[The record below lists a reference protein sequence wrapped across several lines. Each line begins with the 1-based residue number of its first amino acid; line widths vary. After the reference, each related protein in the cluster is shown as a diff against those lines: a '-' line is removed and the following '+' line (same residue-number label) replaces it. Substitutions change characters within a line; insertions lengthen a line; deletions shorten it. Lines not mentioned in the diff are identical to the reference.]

1 MVANVRSVF
10 SGDLT
15 YCSLFYKEWQN
26 INWWDGTCA
35 PCKWAGSPGWA
46 GCDASCVL
54 YLPALDW
61 MGIDA
66 YFFLAYPGTV
76 TPSVATMAVQLAKNF
91 DKVRSFRAN
100 HSLTHIPL
108 VFTEVGYGSYTTYVL
123 PAAPTFLAHHGARIH
138 SELPCDV
145 SVAGSPGTSP
155 PTESCGA
162 NFTSDFGAQ
171 QRCYETLFQVS
182 AANAD
187 MLDKLILFWWVP
199 TRLASCAWPRCVI
212 MELTEVS
219 SLSRFDNPSTPDFYV
234 NATHHRPVWDCWFT
248 PRGKPAYKSMQ
259 AAFAAP

>member
-199 TRLASCAWPRCVI
+199 TRLTPCAWPRCLIV
-212 MELTEVS
+212 ELTKC
-219 SLSRFDNPSTPDFYV
+219 LRCPGST
-234 NATHHRPVWDCWFT
+234 TRPRQT
-248 PRGKPAYKSMQ
+248 ST
-259 AAFAAP
+259 